1 MRRTFPGSPAAART
15 MEGLN
20 RMKKIRIAVI
30 MGGRTAEHDIS
41 RATGA
46 MVLANLDRRTYR
58 VKPVVISRDG
68 RWWTPRGYP
77 PAGARRGGARP
88 RFGPAGSAVTRLVED
103 RVDCVFIAMH
113 GPYGED
119 GTIQGLLE
127 MLDIPYTGSD
137 VCASALAM
145 DKIKAKEIYR
155 AHGIPT
161 PASCVIDA
169 RGWANARGRA
179 LREVAR
185 RVGFPCF
192 LKPSRLGSSV
202 GISVCGSKAELARR
216 APSALRYG
224 DRLLAEE
231 LVAGIEV
238 TCAVLDTPGGGP
250 PVALP
255 PTEIVPQTG
264 AYFDYHAK
272 YTPGAS
278 IEVTPARIGA
288 AMTAR
293 VQDLALR
300 AHAALGCAG
309 MSRTDII
316 LRGRGLTVLETNTI
330 PGMTKT
336 SLLPQAARAA
346 GISFPRLLD
355 RIIAVA
361 REGHRR
367 RRRHARTR

>member
-1 MRRTFPGSPAAART
+1 MR
-15 MEGLN
+15 
-20 RMKKIRIAVI
+20 KIRLAVV

-46 MVLANLDRRTYR
+46 MVLANLDPRRYL

-68 RWWTPRGYP
+68 RWYAAPGYP
-77 PAGARRGGARP
+77 APGRRPAARP
-88 RFGPAGSAVTRLVED
+88 RFGPAGDAITRLARD
-103 RVDCVFIAMH
+103 RVECVFIAMH

-145 DKIKAKEIYR
+145 DKVKAKEIYR

-161 PASCVIDA
+161 PAFCVIDA
-169 RGWANARGRA
+169 RDWKRRRGEI
-179 LREVAR
+179 LREAAR

-202 GISVCGSKAELARR
+202 GVSVCRSSEELARR
-216 APSALRYG
+216 APASLRYG
-224 DRLLAEE
+224 DRLLAERLAE
-231 LVAGIEV
+231 GIEL
-238 TCAVLDTPGGGP
+238 TCAVLDTPRGRP
-250 PVALP
+250 PIALP
-255 PTEIVPQTG
+255 PTEIAPQTG

-278 IEVTPARIGA
+278 VEITPARIGA

-309 MSRTDII
+309 MSRTDMIM
-316 LRGRGLTVLETNTI
+316 RGRALTVLETNTI
-330 PGMTKT
+330 PGMTVT

-346 GISFPRLLD
+346 GIGFRRLLD
-355 RIIAVA
+355 RIVAVA
-361 REGHRR
+361 LERHRGM
-367 RRRHARTR
+367 RRHIRTR